1 LLGAAPVL
9 ADDDD
14 RDWDRDRDRH
24 HDRDRDRDD
33 DRDREDD
40 RDRCAK
46 SRDLAVV
53 NAKIAT
59 MDERNTIVSS
69 VTIKNGRIVG
79 VGHRGSHSRTPCTKV
94 IDARGRLVIP
104 GIVDNHNHFVLLGLR
119 PGHDTRLDAAAS
131 IADVQEIIRERARR
145 LPRGEFITAIGGW
158 NTLQFQE
165 RRLPTLAEL
174 DQAAP
179 HHPVYLQ
186 IAFLGPSATNTL
198 GKAFFESRGVP
209 VGADGGIA
217 GFPFPNPPALAA
229 LNALRALQSFD
240 DKKRGTLDAAK
251 YALSLGVTTHFDM
264 GGFVI
269 PGTPFTEGSFV
280 FDGAA
285 SWDPFSAY
293 DAVLALHRDGK
304 LPVRLRVFYLSM
316 DTGTD
321 IPLLRQRILNAFRE
335 FGNDRLKAVGLGE
348 FITNWPLF
356 GQAVPQNYD
365 AAIRLAAERGWIYQQ
380 HTLSLFE
387 DQLATTKW
395 EILNEQIPIANLHWS
410 LAHVPFIDQATL
422 DRLKALGAGVALH
435 GWRYLVGTPTANGPP
450 YRMIVDSGI
459 RAGAGSDSAQI
470 APMNPWLI
478 VYYMVTGKNS
488 AGQLINPE
496 QTLTRLEALRLYTA
510 ANGWFSKEEHVLGSL
525 EVGKYGDLVVLS
537 DDYFNRRRVSDE
549 GIKRLRSVLT
559 VVAGRVV
566 HDSGVLRKHGPRRDD
581 D

>member
-1 LLGAAPVL
+1 MSSRKLLGAWLGVGALVALLGAAP
-9 ADDDD
+9 APATDDDQD
-14 RDWDRDRDRH
+14 H
-24 HDRDRDRDD
+24 
-33 DRDREDD
+33 D
-40 RDRCAK
+40 RDRCAR
-46 SRDLAVV
+46 SRDLAIV
-53 NAKIAT
+53 NGKIAT
-59 MDERNTIVSS
+59 MDGSNSFVSS
-69 VTIKNGRIVG
+69 VTIKNGRIAA
-79 VGHRGSHSRTPCTKV
+79 VGHRGNHSRTPCTKV

-119 PGHDTRLDAAAS
+119 PGHDARLDAAAS
-131 IADVQEIIRERARR
+131 IADVQDIIRARAKG
-145 LPRGEFITAIGGW
+145 LPPGAFITAIGGW
-158 NTLQFQE
+158 DTLQLKE
-165 RRLPTLAEL
+165 GRLPTLAEL

-186 IAFLGPSATNTL
+186 IAFLGPSATNGL
-198 GKAFFESRGVP
+198 GKKFFESKGVVVSP
-209 VGADGGIA
+209 TGEIA
-217 GFPFPNPPALAA
+217 FFGTANPPSGTLGALTE
-229 LNALRALQSFD
+229 LRKLQTFED
-240 DKKRGTLDAAK
+240 QKRGTLDAAK

-269 PGTPFTEGSFV
+269 PGTPFTDNSFV

-293 DAVLALHRDGK
+293 EAVLALHRDGK

-316 DTGTD
+316 DMGTD

-335 FGNDRLKAVGLGE
+335 FGNDRMKAVGLGE

-356 GQAVPQNYD
+356 GQVVPQNYD
-365 AAIRLAAERGWIYQQ
+365 AAIRFAAERGWIYQQ

-387 DQLATTKW
+387 DQLATSKW
-395 EILNEQIPIANLHWS
+395 ELLNAQIPIADLHWS
-410 LAHVPFIDQATL
+410 LAHVPFIDQPTVN
-422 DRLKALGAGVALH
+422 RLKALGAGVALH
-435 GWRYLVGTPTANGPP
+435 GWRYLVGTPTQNGPP

-478 VYYMVTGKNS
+478 TYYMVTGRNS
-488 AGQLINPE
+488 AGQLINPG

-510 ANGWFSKEEHVLGSL
+510 ANGWFSKEEHLLGSL

-537 DDYFNRRRVSDE
+537 GDYLNPHRVSDE
-549 GIKRLRSVLT
+549 GIKRLKSVLT

-566 HDSGVLRKHGPRRDD
+566 HDSGALKTRRDHD